1 MPKYTLEV
9 GGKTFDVESDRP
21 LSNEELVGYARSLA
35 GQGARPSAPPGQIPG
50 AGPLVAPPAQPDEV
64 PFGRR
69 VAQTLGNVAAGGVRG
84 AASIGSTLT
93 ELARTGPEELGGQ
106 PLRTIVPRIQ
116 ERGRQV
122 SAGLQ
127 LLGAEPES
135 FAFQS
140 GKIGGEVAGT
150 LGVGPALATGAR
162 AGGAGTPVVAA
173 LQSGGLG
180 RTGAATLPSGAVAR
194 VGAGATTGGISAGLV
209 SPDEAA
215 TGAGI
220 GAALPAVLGPIGA
233 AGGAV
238 YRAGIEPLMRPGI
251 AAENALLGALGGQ
264 SQEAINAL
272 RATQALETTPGFQA
286 TMAERLVEG
295 GIRNPTVAAME
306 SRLAGNTPDLNRRAL
321 EFAERRV
328 GALQGQLDRINQQL
342 QQQTAALRPEARV
355 TLEYARRDVAQN
367 LARAQQEVD
376 VAQRALSGGLA
387 DVSQLE
393 VGGKLSAAAAKE
405 LESARSRVTQQY
417 NEAFKLAGT
426 DASIPFQRVVERA
439 GILRDQPIIEFKGLA
454 PETAKV
460 LELYGPK
467 TAPAAPVG
475 AGKVTSR
482 MRQVAQP
489 DLPPM
494 VTLEQASAL
503 GKALNIDYAALK
515 GSTDAASNIARAN
528 INKMRSALDEAIASS
543 KLSDEAK
550 AAYAAAKQAHATQV
564 AERFYTGTA
573 SKMFREGASNVAL
586 LGDESLAQTVLRS
599 ETGARDILAAIGRSP
614 ETRESLAK
622 GVEDLFR
629 RSVVDPTTK
638 MVKPEAAARFLQDN
652 ARQLDA
658 IGGGLRQRL
667 EQVQQ
672 AAVSLSDEAARVKDA
687 SGKLVGR
694 TANELVDFGLQNP
707 RNFKLL
713 QGQLSPAAKNAVL
726 AEFSDRAT
734 AGLRAGEPKDSVA
747 FLTKNADTLREAL
760 GRGAFDNLMRQ
771 SQFAE
776 EVAKQQ
782 SALKAFAKN
791 VEGVVFTRTQNFTSQ
806 QLTDLTLVARDLER
820 AQRTAATAQ
829 FGQKAAAP
837 DVGELATEA
846 AREGAGS
853 ARQFPNLLNRAMT
866 FARNT
871 WVRLEDRINRK
882 AAGELYALMI
892 ENPTAAIAALERA
905 QIRAAGAEKLQRGA
919 GAVTRAAAQ
928 TAIVSPASQRN
939 NLAPAP
945 VNALAP

>member
-21 LSNEELVGYARSLA
+21 LSNEELVGYARSFT
-35 GQGARPSAPPGQIPG
+35 GQGTRPSAPPGQIPG
-50 AGPLVAPPAQPDEV
+50 AGPLVAPPARPDEV
-64 PFGRR
+64 PLGRR

-84 AASIGSTLT
+84 AASIGSTLV
-93 ELARTGPEELGGQ
+93 EAARTLTGEPAETL
-106 PLRTIVPRIQ
+106 VPRIQ

-162 AGGAGTPVVAA
+162 AAGAGAPVVAA

-306 SRLAGNTPDLNRRAL
+306 SRLAGNTPELNRRAL

-376 VAQRALSGGLA
+376 LAQRALSGGLA

-393 VGGKLSAAAAKE
+393 VGGRLSAAAAKE
-405 LESARSRVTQQY
+405 LDDAKLRVSQQY
-417 NEAFKLAGT
+417 DQAFQLAGT
-426 DASIPFQRVVERA
+426 EANIPFQKVVERA

-467 TAPAAPVG
+467 TAPAVPVG

-586 LGDESLAQTVLRS
+586 LGDESMAQTVLRS

-658 IGGGLRQRL
+658 IGGGLKQRL

-687 SGKLVGR
+687 GGKLVGR

-782 SALKAFAKN
+782 SALKAFGKN
-791 VEGVVFTRTQNFTSQ
+791 VEGVVFTRTQNFTPQ

-905 QIRAAGAEKLQRGA
+905 QIRAAGAEKLQRGV
-919 GAVTRAAAQ
+919 GAVSRAAAQ

>member
-35 GQGARPSAPPGQIPG
+35 GQGAQPSAPPGQIPG
-50 AGPLVAPPAQPDEV
+50 AGPLVAPPARPDEV
-64 PFGRR
+64 PLGRR

-84 AASIGSTLT
+84 AASIGSTLV
-93 ELARTGPEELGGQ
+93 EAARTLTGEPAQTL
-106 PLRTIVPRIQ
+106 VPRIQ

-127 LLGAEPES
+127 TLGAEPES
-135 FAFQS
+135 FAFQA

-162 AGGAGTPVVAA
+162 AAGAGAPVVAA

-306 SRLAGNTPDLNRRAL
+306 SRLAGNTPELNRRAL

-328 GALQGQLDRINQQL
+328 GALQVQLDRINQQL

-405 LESARSRVTQQY
+405 LDDAKSRVSQQY
-417 NEAFKLAGT
+417 DQAFQLAGT
-426 DASIPFQRVVERA
+426 EANIPFQRVVERA

-475 AGKVTSR
+475 AGKVTSK

-528 INKMRSALDEAIASS
+528 ISKMRSALDEAIASS

-586 LGDESLAQTVLRS
+586 LGDESMAQTVLRS

-652 ARQLDA
+652 ARQIDA

-672 AAVSLSDEAARVKDA
+672 AAVSLSDEAARVRDA
-687 SGKLVGR
+687 GGKLVGR

-791 VEGVVFTRTQNFTSQ
+791 VEGVVFTRTQNFTPQ

-820 AQRTAATAQ
+820 AQRAASTAQ

>member
-1 MPKYTLEV
+1 MPKYSLEV

-35 GQGARPSAPPGQIPG
+35 GQGAQPSAPPGQIPE
-50 AGPLVAPPAQPDEV
+50 AGPFVAPPAQPDEV
-64 PFGRR
+64 PLGRR
-69 VAQTLGNVAAGGVRG
+69 VAQTLGNVVAGGARG

-93 ELARTGPEELGGQ
+93 EIARTGFEELGGQ

-127 LLGAEPES
+127 TLGAEPES
-135 FAFQS
+135 FAFQA

-162 AGGAGTPVVAA
+162 AVGAGAPVVAA

-215 TGAGI
+215 MGAGI
-220 GAALPAVLGPIGA
+220 GAALPAVLGPIGT

-251 AAENALLGALGGQ
+251 TAENALLGALGGQ

-295 GIRNPTVAAME
+295 GVRNPTVAAME
-306 SRLAGNTPDLNRRAL
+306 SRLAGNTPELNRRAL

-367 LARAQQEVD
+367 LARVQQEVD

-405 LESARSRVTQQY
+405 LESAKSRVTQQY

-426 DASIPFQRVVERA
+426 DASIPFQKVVERA

-467 TAPAAPVG
+467 VPEKAVRTERGIWRRPPPTEA
-475 AGKVTSR
+475 
-482 MRQVAQP
+482 
-489 DLPPM
+489 LPPM

-550 AAYAAAKQAHATQV
+550 AAYTAAKQSHATQV

-586 LGDESLAQTVLRS
+586 LGDESMAQTVLRS

-638 MVKPEAAARFLQDN
+638 TVKPEAVARFLQDN
-652 ARQLDA
+652 AKQLDA

-672 AAVSLSDEAARVKDA
+672 AAANLSDEAVRVKDV

-694 TANELVDFGLQNP
+694 TANEMVEFGLQNP
-707 RNFKLL
+707 RNLKLL
-713 QGQLSPAAKNAVL
+713 QNQLSPAAKNAVL
-726 AEFSDRAT
+726 TEFSDRAT

-747 FLTKNADTLREAL
+747 FLTKNADTLREAF
-760 GRGAFDNLMRQ
+760 GRGTFDNLMRQ

-782 SALKAFAKN
+782 SALKAFSKN
-791 VEGVVFTRTQNFTSQ
+791 VEGVVFTRTQNFTPQ
-806 QLTDLTLVARDLER
+806 QLTDLSLVAKDLER
-820 AQRTAATAQ
+820 AQRAASTAQ

-853 ARQFPNLLNRAMT
+853 ARQFPTLLNRAMT

-892 ENPTAAIAALERA
+892 DNPTAAIAALERA
-905 QIRAAGAEKLQRGA
+905 QIRATGAERLQRGA

-945 VNALAP
+945 VNSLAP

>member
-35 GQGARPSAPPGQIPG
+35 GQGAQPSAPPGQIPG
-50 AGPLVAPPAQPDEV
+50 AGPFVAPPARPDEV
-64 PFGRR
+64 PLGRR

-84 AASIGSTLT
+84 AASIGSTLV
-93 ELARTGPEELGGQ
+93 EAARTLTGEPAQTL
-106 PLRTIVPRIQ
+106 IPRIQ

-127 LLGAEPES
+127 TLGAEPES
-135 FAFQS
+135 FAFQA

-162 AGGAGTPVVAA
+162 AAGAGTPVVAA

-215 TGAGI
+215 TGTGI

-272 RATQALETTPGFQA
+272 RATQNLQTTPGFQT

-295 GIRNPTVAAME
+295 GVRNPTVAAME
-306 SRLAGNTPDLNRRAL
+306 ARLAGNTPELNRRAL

-342 QQQTAALRPEARV
+342 QQQAAALRPEARV
-355 TLEYARRDVAQN
+355 TLEYARKDLAEN

-393 VGGKLSAAAAKE
+393 VGGRLSAAAAKE
-405 LESARSRVTQQY
+405 LDDARSRVSQQY
-417 NEAFKLAGT
+417 DQAFQLAGT
-426 DASIPFQRVVERA
+426 QANIPFQKVVERA

-528 INKMRSALDEAIASS
+528 ISKMRSALDEAIASS

-586 LGDESLAQTVLRS
+586 LGDESMAQTVLRS
-599 ETGARDILAAIGRSP
+599 ETGARDILAAIGGSP
-614 ETRESLAK
+614 ETRQSLAK
-622 GVEDLFR
+622 GIEDLFR

-672 AAVSLSDEAARVKDA
+672 AAASLSDEAARVKDA

-707 RNFKLL
+707 RNLKLL
-713 QGQLSPAAKNAVL
+713 QSQLSPLARNAML
-726 AEFSDRAT
+726 AELSDRAT
-734 AGLRAGEPKDSVA
+734 AGLRAGAPKDSVA

-760 GRGAFDNLMRQ
+760 GRGTFDNLMRQ

-776 EVAKQQ
+776 EVAKQ
-782 SALKAFAKN
+782 SAALQAFGKN
-791 VEGVVFTRTQNFTSQ
+791 VEGVVFTRTQNFTPQ